1 MNKTIIN
8 YGIIGAGHIG
18 KYHINQIK
26 RINDVK
32 LIGIYDI
39 NFEYAAKVAQE
50 KNTTAFNNINELLN
64 QCDAVTIAT
73 PASTHFQLSKLVIES
88 KLHLFI
94 EKPFVTT
101 VEEAQQLI
109 ALSKQYN
116 VKLQIGHI
124 ERFNPVFTYLL
135 QESSTIN
142 PKFIES
148 HRLTPFNIRGT
159 DIDVILDLMIH
170 DLDLILCLMQ
180 DSVKNIH
187 ATGVNILTDSLDLV
201 NARLEFEKGC
211 TQSYREI

>member
-39 NFEYAAKVAQE
+39 NFDYATTVAKE
-50 KNTTAFNNINELLN
+50 KNTIAFKNINELLN
-64 QCDAVTIAT
+64 KCDAVTIAT
-73 PASTHFQLSKLVIES
+73 PASTHFQLSKLIIKS

-101 VEEAQQLI
+101 VKEAQQLI
-109 ALSKQYN
+109 ELSKQYN

-135 QESSTIN
+135 KESTA
-142 PKFIES
+142 
-148 HRLTPFNIRGT
+148 
-159 DIDVILDLMIH
+159 IDP
-170 DLDLILCLMQ
+170 
-180 DSVKNIH
+180 
-187 ATGVNILTDSLDLV
+187 
-201 NARLEFEKGC
+201 
-211 TQSYREI
+211 